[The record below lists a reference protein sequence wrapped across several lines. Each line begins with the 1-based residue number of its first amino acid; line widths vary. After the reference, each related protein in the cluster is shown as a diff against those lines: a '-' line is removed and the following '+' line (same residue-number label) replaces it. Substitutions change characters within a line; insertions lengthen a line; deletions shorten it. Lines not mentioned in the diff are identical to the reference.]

1 LARQNAFAS
10 DREGKRKERCYR
22 IGSVVEAFGK
32 ARKNALFDR
41 RDRFRAK
48 RCMTAPTPPT
58 GGRITDLLL
67 EQEMRQ
73 SYLNYS
79 MSVILSRALPD
90 ARDGLKP
97 SQRRVL
103 VAMNDLNLG
112 PRSKHRKCAKICGDT
127 SGNYHPHGES
137 VVYPTLVGM
146 AQPFSTRYPLVD
158 SQGNFG
164 AIDGSPP
171 AAMRYTEARMAYP
184 AMHLL
189 EDLDKETVEMVPNY
203 DDRLLQPVVLPARF
217 PNLICNGSTGI
228 AVGMAAS
235 LPPHNLREVAKA
247 IELLLDKPEV
257 TLDELL
263 EHVQGPDFPTG
274 GMIMGRS
281 GIRNAYASGRGNVVC
296 RAKYH
301 VEEKK
306 GRKSLVFTEVPY
318 QIKTTTIL
326 ERVDHLVKTDQ
337 IDSIADANDE
347 SNDRVGLRLVIELK
361 KGVEDETVTV
371 NQLFKLSPLQGTFSI
386 INLAI
391 VEGRPRTLGFKQMLE
406 CHRDHRIDVIKRRTR
421 FLLRKAEERLHI
433 LEGLRLAV
441 QNIDEVIEII
451 KKSPDSD
458 TARTRLMARFAFSD
472 VQSRAILDMR
482 LARLTGLEIER
493 LEEEHKEVSDKIA
506 YYKTILSDRA
516 VLIGLMKQ
524 DLKEMVDQYGDD
536 RRTVINDEEVGNFVA
551 EDLIPEEM
559 MVVTVTHQGY
569 IKRTALDQYR
579 TQGRGGKG
587 VSGGETKEG
596 DFLWNLFVASTH
608 DFLLFFTDKGRV
620 YWKKVYELPSY
631 GRTAKGRSLAN
642 VVETQP
648 EEKITAILRVESFD
662 DRFLVTATKK
672 GLIKKTALEQYSRPR
687 AGGIIAVG
695 LEEGDSLVGVNLV
708 RAGQSI
714 VLGTRDGMS
723 IRFEESDARAMGRS
737 AVGVWG
743 IRLEEGDAVC
753 DMVVI
758 DGTGTLLTVC
768 ENGYGKRTAVE
779 EYRSQSRGGKG
790 IIDIKTSDR
799 NGKVV
804 NLLAVKD
811 EDEVMMIT
819 KDGQIVRTK
828 CAEISVIGRNTQGV
842 RCIALN
848 EGDKLVSVARIPNE
862 EPEATATT
870 TPTATPTPS

>member
-1 LARQNAFAS
+1 
-10 DREGKRKERCYR
+10 
-22 IGSVVEAFGK
+22 
-32 ARKNALFDR
+32 
-41 RDRFRAK
+41 
-48 RCMTAPTPPT
+48 MTDKTPPAD
-58 GGRITDLLL
+58 GRITDLLL
-67 EQEMRQ
+67 EREMRE

-171 AAMRYTEARMAYP
+171 AAMRYTEARLGYP

-189 EDLDKETVEMVPNY
+189 EDLDKETVDETPNY
-203 DDRLLQPVVLPARF
+203 DGTRMQPVVLPARF
-217 PNLICNGSTGI
+217 PNLVCNGSTGI

-247 IELLLDKPEV
+247 IEKLLDNPEV

-263 EHVQGPDFPTG
+263 EVVQGPDFPTG
-274 GMIMGRS
+274 GTIMGRG
-281 GIRNAYASGRGNVVC
+281 GIRNAYASGRGNVVV

-306 GRKSLVFTEVPY
+306 GRKQLVFTEVPY

-326 ERVDHLVKTDQ
+326 ERIDHLVKTDQ

-347 SNDRVGLRLVIELK
+347 SNDRVGLRLVVELK
-361 KGVEDETVTV
+361 KGVDDELITV
-371 NQLFKLSPLQGTFSI
+371 NQLFKLSPLQSTFSI

-391 VEGRPRTLGFKQMLE
+391 VDGRPRTLGFKQMLE
-406 CHRDHRIDVIKRRTR
+406 CYRDHRIDVIKRRTR
-421 FLLRKAEERLHI
+421 YLLRKAEERLHI
-433 LEGLRLAV
+433 LDGLRLAV
-441 QNIDEVIEII
+441 QNIDEVIELI
-451 KKSPDSD
+451 KSSANTED
-458 TARTRLMARFAFSD
+458 AQRRLVARFKLSEIQA
-472 VQSRAILDMR
+472 RAILSMR
-482 LARLTGLEIER
+482 LAQLTGLEIDK
-493 LEEEHKEVSDKIA
+493 LNAEHKEVTDKIA
-506 YYKTILSDRA
+506 YYKTILADKS
-516 VLIGLMKQ
+516 VLFGLMKE
-524 DLKEMVDQYGDD
+524 DLKEMVGQYGDA
-536 RRTVINDEEVGNFVA
+536 RRTIISDEEIGNFVA
-551 EDLIPEEM
+551 EDLIPDEM

-587 VSGGETKEG
+587 VSGAETKEG

-608 DFLLFFTDKGRV
+608 DFLLFFSDKGRV
-620 YWKKVYELPSY
+620 YWKKVYELPSL
-631 GRTAKGRSLAN
+631 GRTAKGRALAN
-642 VVETQP
+642 VVEAQ
-648 EEKITAILRVESFD
+648 EGEKITAILRVESFD

-695 LEEGDSLVGVNLV
+695 LEEGDSLVGVNLC
-708 RAGQSI
+708 RAGQSV
-714 VLGTRDGMS
+714 VLGTADGMS
-723 IRFEESDARAMGRS
+723 IRFEEADARAMGRS

-743 IRLEEGDAVC
+743 IRLEDGDEVR
-753 DMVVI
+753 DMVVT
-758 DGTGTLLTVC
+758 DGTGSLLTVC

-804 NLLAVKD
+804 NLLAVAD
-811 EDEVMMIT
+811 DDEVMLIT

-828 CAEISVIGRNTQGV
+828 VGQISVVGRNTQGV
-842 RCIALN
+842 RCISLN
-848 EGDKLVSVARIPNE
+848 DGDKLVSVARIPRE
-862 EPEATATT
+862 EPVAAEVAA
-870 TPTATPTPS
+870 AGDKK

>member
-1 LARQNAFAS
+1 
-10 DREGKRKERCYR
+10 
-22 IGSVVEAFGK
+22 
-32 ARKNALFDR
+32 
-41 RDRFRAK
+41 
-48 RCMTAPTPPT
+48 MTDPTPPT
-58 GGRITDLLL
+58 GGRISDLLL
-67 EQEMRQ
+67 EREMRE

-171 AAMRYTEARMAYP
+171 AAMRYTEARLGYP

-189 EDLDKETVEMVPNY
+189 EDLDKDTVDEVPNY
-203 DDRLLQPVVLPARF
+203 DGTRMQPSVLPARF
-217 PNLICNGSTGI
+217 PNLVCNGSTGI

-247 IELLLDKPEV
+247 IEKLLDNPAV

-263 EHVQGPDFPTG
+263 EVVQGPDFPTG
-274 GMIMGRS
+274 GTIMGRG
-281 GIRNAYASGRGNVVC
+281 GIRNAYASGRGNVVV

-306 GRKSLVFTEVPY
+306 GRKLLVFTEVPY

-326 ERVDHLVKTDQ
+326 ERIDHLVKSDQ
-337 IDSIADANDE
+337 IDSISDANDE
-347 SNDRVGLRLVIELK
+347 SNDRVGLRLVVELK

-371 NQLFKLSPLQGTFSI
+371 NQLFKLSPLQSTFSI

-391 VEGRPRTLGFKQMLE
+391 LDGRPRTLGFKQMLE
-406 CHRDHRIDVIKRRTR
+406 CYRDHRIDVIKRRTR
-421 FLLRKAEERLHI
+421 FLLKKAEERLHI

-451 KKSPDSD
+451 KKSANSD
-458 TARTRLMARFAFSD
+458 DARLKLMARFQFSD

-482 LARLTGLEIER
+482 LARLTGLEIEK
-493 LEEEHKEVSDKIA
+493 LEEEHKEVTDKIA

-524 DLKEMVDQYGDD
+524 DLKEMVEQYGDD
-536 RRTVINDEEVGNFVA
+536 RRTVISDEEVGSFVA

-587 VSGGETKEG
+587 VSGAETKEG

-608 DFLLFFTDKGRV
+608 DSLLFFTDRGRC
-620 YWKKVYELPSY
+620 YWKKVYELPSL
-631 GRTAKGRSLAN
+631 GRTAKGRALAN
-642 VVETQP
+642 VVETQ
-648 EEKITAILRVESFD
+648 EGEKITAILRVEAFD

-695 LEEGDSLVGVNLV
+695 LEEGDSLVGVNLC
-708 RAGQSI
+708 RPGQTI
-714 VLGTRDGMS
+714 VLATRDGMS
-723 IRFEESDARAMGRS
+723 IRFEEADARAMGRS

-743 IRLEEGDAVC
+743 IRLEDGDAVC
-753 DMVVI
+753 DMVVT
-758 DGTGTLLTVC
+758 DGTGSLLTVC
-768 ENGYGKRTAVE
+768 ENGYGKRTLVE
-779 EYRSQSRGGKG
+779 EYRLQSRGGKG

-804 NLLAVKD
+804 NVLAVAD
-811 EDEVMMIT
+811 DDEVMMIT

-828 CAEISVIGRNTQGV
+828 VGEVSIVGRNTQGV

-848 EGDKLVSVARIPNE
+848 GDDKLVGVARIPRE
-862 EPEATATT
+862 EPESTDAA
-870 TPTATPTPS
+870 PAAEKK

>member
-1 LARQNAFAS
+1 
-10 DREGKRKERCYR
+10 
-22 IGSVVEAFGK
+22 
-32 ARKNALFDR
+32 
-41 RDRFRAK
+41 
-48 RCMTAPTPPT
+48 MTDPTPPT

-67 EQEMRQ
+67 EQEMRE

-171 AAMRYTEARMAYP
+171 AAMRYTEARLGYP

-189 EDLDKETVEMVPNY
+189 EDLDKETVDEVPNY
-203 DDRLLQPVVLPARF
+203 DGSRMQPVVLPARF

-247 IELLLDKPEV
+247 LTKLLDNPEV

-263 EHVQGPDFPTG
+263 EVVQGPDFPTG
-274 GMIMGRS
+274 GTIMGRG
-281 GIRNAYASGRGNVVC
+281 GIRNAYASGRGNVVV

-301 VEEKK
+301 VEEKR
-306 GRKSLVFTEVPY
+306 GRKLLVFTEVPF

-326 ERVDHLVKTDQ
+326 ERIDHLVKSGQ

-347 SNDRVGLRLVIELK
+347 TNDRIGLRLVVELK
-361 KGVEDETVTV
+361 KGVEDEQVTL
-371 NQLFKLSPLQGTFSI
+371 NQLFKLSPLQSTFSI

-391 VEGRPRTLGFKQMLE
+391 LDGRPRTLSFKQMLE
-406 CHRDHRIDVIKRRTR
+406 CHRDHRQDVIRRRTR
-421 FLLRKAEERLHI
+421 YLLRKAEERLHI
-433 LEGLRLAV
+433 LDGLRLAV

-451 KKSPDSD
+451 KRSANTDD
-458 TARTRLMARFAFSD
+458 ARLRLMARFGLSEIQA
-472 VQSRAILDMR
+472 RAILDMR
-482 LARLTGLEIER
+482 LARLTGLEIEK
-493 LEEEHKEVSDKIA
+493 LEQEHREVSEKIQ
-506 YYKTILSDRA
+506 YYKSILADRN

-524 DLKEMVDQYGDD
+524 DLAEMVEQYGDP
-536 RRTVINDEEVGNFVA
+536 RRTVISDEEVGNFVA

-559 MVVTVTHQGY
+559 MVVTVTHERY

-587 VSGGETKEG
+587 VSGAETKAG

-608 DFLLFFTDKGRV
+608 DHLLFFTDKGRV
-620 YWKKVYELPSY
+620 YWRKVYELPSF
-631 GRTAKGRSLAN
+631 GRTAKGRALAN
-642 VVETQP
+642 VIEMQD
-648 EEKITAILRVESFD
+648 EERITAVLRVESFD
-662 DRFLVTATKK
+662 DRFLITATKK
-672 GLIKKTALEQYSRPR
+672 GLIKKTPLEQYSRPR

-695 LEEGDSLVGVNLV
+695 LEEDDSLVGVNLC
-708 RAGQSI
+708 RPGQSI

-743 IRLEEGDAVC
+743 IRLEPGDAVC
-753 DMVVI
+753 DMVVT
-758 DGTGTLLTVC
+758 DGTGTLLTIC
-768 ENGYGKRTAVE
+768 ENGYGKRTPVE
-779 EYRSQSRGGKG
+779 EYRLQSRGGKG
-790 IIDIKTSDR
+790 IIDIRTSDR

-811 EDEVMMIT
+811 DDEVMMIT

-828 CAEISVIGRNTQGV
+828 VEQISVVGRNTQGV
-842 RCIALN
+842 RCISLT
-848 EGDKLVSVARIPNE
+848 GDDKLVSVAKIPVE
-862 EPEATATT
+862 EPENGTDTKPPAVK
-870 TPTATPTPS
+870 

>member
-1 LARQNAFAS
+1 
-10 DREGKRKERCYR
+10 
-22 IGSVVEAFGK
+22 
-32 ARKNALFDR
+32 
-41 RDRFRAK
+41 
-48 RCMTAPTPPT
+48 MTDKIPPAD
-58 GGRITDLLL
+58 GRITDLLL
-67 EQEMRQ
+67 EREMRE

-171 AAMRYTEARMAYP
+171 AAMRYTEARLGYP

-189 EDLDKETVEMVPNY
+189 EDLDKETVDETLNY
-203 DDRLLQPVVLPARF
+203 DGTRMQPVVLPARF
-217 PNLICNGSTGI
+217 PNLVCNGSTGI

-247 IELLLDKPEV
+247 IDKLLDNPDV

-263 EHVQGPDFPTG
+263 EVVQGPDFPTG
-274 GMIMGRS
+274 GTIMGRS
-281 GIRNAYASGRGNVVC
+281 GIRNAYASGRGNVVV

-306 GRKSLVFTEVPY
+306 GRKQIVFTEVPY

-326 ERVDHLVKTDQ
+326 ERIDHLVKSDQ

-347 SNDRVGLRLVIELK
+347 SNDRVGLRLVVELK
-361 KGVEDETVTV
+361 KGVEDEIVTV
-371 NQLFKLSPLQGTFSI
+371 NQLFKLSPLQSTFSI

-391 VEGRPRTLGFKQMLE
+391 IDSRPRTLGFKQMLE
-406 CHRDHRIDVIKRRTR
+406 CYRDHRVDVIKRRTR
-421 FLLRKAEERLHI
+421 YLLRKAEERLHI
-433 LEGLRLAV
+433 LDGLRLAV

-451 KKSPDSD
+451 KSS
-458 TARTRLMARFAFSD
+458 ANAEEAQRRLVARFKLSEIQA
-472 VQSRAILDMR
+472 RAILSMR
-482 LARLTGLEIER
+482 LSQLTGLEIDK
-493 LEEEHKEVSDKIA
+493 LNAEHKEVTDKIA
-506 YYKTILSDRA
+506 YYKTILADKK
-516 VLIGLMKQ
+516 VLAGLMKD
-524 DLKEMVDQYGDD
+524 DLKEMVEQYGDA
-536 RRTVINDEEVGNFVA
+536 RRTIVSDEEVGNFVA
-551 EDLIPEEM
+551 EDLIPDEM

-587 VSGGETKEG
+587 VSGAETKEG

-620 YWKKVYELPSY
+620 YWKKVYELPSL
-631 GRTAKGRSLAN
+631 GRTAKGRALAN
-642 VVETQP
+642 VVEAQ
-648 EEKITAILRVESFD
+648 EGEKITAILRVESFD

-687 AGGIIAVG
+687 SGGIIAVG
-695 LEEGDSLVGVNLV
+695 LEDGDSLVGVNLC

-714 VLGTRDGMS
+714 VLGTADGMS
-723 IRFEESDARAMGRS
+723 IRFEEADARAMGRS

-743 IRLEEGDAVC
+743 IRLEDGDEVR
-753 DMVVI
+753 DMVVT
-758 DGTGTLLTVC
+758 DGTGSLLTVC
-768 ENGYGKRTAVE
+768 ENGYGKRTPVE

-804 NLLAVKD
+804 NLLAVAD
-811 EDEVMMIT
+811 DDEVMLIT

-828 CAEISVIGRNTQGV
+828 VDQISVVGRNTQGV

-848 EGDKLVSVARIPNE
+848 DGDKLVSVARIPRE
-862 EPEATATT
+862 EPVAQEPAA
-870 TPTATPTPS
+870 ADKK

>member
-1 LARQNAFAS
+1 
-10 DREGKRKERCYR
+10 
-22 IGSVVEAFGK
+22 
-32 ARKNALFDR
+32 
-41 RDRFRAK
+41 
-48 RCMTAPTPPT
+48 MTDKIPPAD
-58 GGRITDLLL
+58 GRITDLLL
-67 EQEMRQ
+67 EREMRE

-171 AAMRYTEARMAYP
+171 AAMRYTEARLGYP

-189 EDLDKETVEMVPNY
+189 EDLDKDTVDEIPNY
-203 DDRLLQPVVLPARF
+203 DGTRMQPSVLPARF
-217 PNLICNGSTGI
+217 PNLVCNGSTGI

-247 IELLLDKPEV
+247 IEKLLDNPNV

-263 EHVQGPDFPTG
+263 EVVQGPDFPTG
-274 GMIMGRS
+274 GTIMGRG
-281 GIRNAYASGRGNVVC
+281 GIRNAYASGRGNVVV

-306 GRKSLVFTEVPY
+306 GRKLLVFTEVPY

-326 ERVDHLVKTDQ
+326 ERIDHLVKSDQ
-337 IDSIADANDE
+337 IDSISDANDE
-347 SNDRVGLRLVIELK
+347 SNDRVGLRLVVELK

-371 NQLFKLSPLQGTFSI
+371 NQLFKLSPLQSTFSI

-391 VEGRPRTLGFKQMLE
+391 LDGRPRTLGFKQMIE
-406 CHRDHRIDVIKRRTR
+406 CYRDHRIDVIKRRTR
-421 FLLRKAEERLHI
+421 FLLKKAEERLHI

-451 KKSPDSD
+451 KKSANSD
-458 TARTRLMARFAFSD
+458 DARLRLMARFQFSD
-472 VQSRAILDMR
+472 LQSRAILDMR
-482 LARLTGLEIER
+482 LARLTGLEIEK
-493 LEEEHKEVSDKIA
+493 LEQEHKEVTDKIV
-506 YYKTILSDRA
+506 YYKTILADRT
-516 VLIGLMKQ
+516 VLFGLMKQ
-524 DLKEMVDQYGDD
+524 DLREMVEQYGDN
-536 RRTVINDEEVGNFVA
+536 RRTVISDEEVGSFVA

-587 VSGGETKEG
+587 VSGAETKEG

-608 DFLLFFTDKGRV
+608 DSLLFFTDRGRC
-620 YWKKVYELPSY
+620 YWRKVYELPSF
-631 GRTAKGRSLAN
+631 GRTAKGRALAN
-642 VVETQP
+642 VVETQ
-648 EEKITAILRVESFD
+648 EGEKITAILRVEAFD

-687 AGGIIAVG
+687 SGGIIAVG
-695 LEEGDSLVGVNLV
+695 LEEGDSLVGVNLC
-708 RAGQSI
+708 RAGQTI
-714 VLGTRDGMS
+714 VLATRDGMS
-723 IRFEESDARAMGRS
+723 IRFEEADARAMGRS

-743 IRLEEGDAVC
+743 IRLEDGDAVC
-753 DMVVI
+753 DMVVT
-758 DGTGTLLTVC
+758 DGSGSLLTVC
-768 ENGYGKRTAVE
+768 ENGYGKRTLVE
-779 EYRSQSRGGKG
+779 EYRLQSRGGKG

-804 NLLAVKD
+804 NVLAVAD
-811 EDEVMMIT
+811 DDEVMMIT

-828 CAEISVIGRNTQGV
+828 VGEVSIVGRNTQGV

-848 EGDKLVSVARIPNE
+848 GDDKLVGVARIPRE
-862 EPEATATT
+862 EPESTDAATA
-870 TPTATPTPS
+870 AEKK

>member
-1 LARQNAFAS
+1 
-10 DREGKRKERCYR
+10 
-22 IGSVVEAFGK
+22 
-32 ARKNALFDR
+32 
-41 RDRFRAK
+41 
-48 RCMTAPTPPT
+48 MTDPTPPT
-58 GGRITDLLL
+58 GGRIADLLL
-67 EQEMRQ
+67 EREMRE

-112 PRSKHRKCAKICGDT
+112 PRGKHRKCAKICGDT

-171 AAMRYTEARMAYP
+171 AAMRYTEARLGFP
-184 AMHLL
+184 AVHLL
-189 EDLDKETVEMVPNY
+189 EDLDKETVDLVRNY
-203 DDRLLQPVVLPARF
+203 DDTRWQPSVLPARF
-217 PNLICNGSTGI
+217 PNLVCNGSTGI

-247 IELLLDKPEV
+247 IVRLLDNPAV

-263 EHVQGPDFPTG
+263 EVVQGPDFPTG
-274 GMIMGRS
+274 GTIMGRG
-281 GIRNAYASGRGNVVC
+281 GIRNAYASGRGNVVV

-301 VEEKK
+301 VEEKR
-306 GRKSLVFTEVPY
+306 GRKLLVFTEVPY

-326 ERVDHLVKTDQ
+326 ERIDHLVKSGQ

-347 SNDRVGLRLVIELK
+347 SNDRIGLRLVVELK
-361 KGVEDETVTV
+361 KGVDDEIITV
-371 NQLFKLSPLQGTFSI
+371 NQLFKLSPLQSTFSI

-391 VEGRPRTLGFKQMLE
+391 LGGRPRTLGFKQMLE
-406 CHRDHRIDVIKRRTR
+406 CYRDHRIEVIKRRTR
-421 FLLRKAEERLHI
+421 FMLRKAEERLHI
-433 LEGLRLAV
+433 LDGLRLAV
-441 QNIDEVIEII
+441 QNIDEVIAII
-451 KKSPDSD
+451 KASSSTDDAQRKL
-458 TARTRLMARFAFSD
+458 TARFGLSELQA
-472 VQSRAILDMR
+472 RAILDMR
-482 LARLTGLEIER
+482 LARLTGLEIEK
-493 LEEEHKEVSDKIA
+493 LEAEHKEVTEQIV
-506 YYKTILSDRA
+506 YYKTILADRA
-516 VLIGLMKQ
+516 VLFGLMKK
-524 DLKEMVDQYGDD
+524 DLQEMVEQYGDE
-536 RRTVINDEEVGNFVA
+536 RRTAISDEEIGNFVA

-608 DFLLFFTDKGRV
+608 DHLLFFTDNGRV
-620 YWKKVYELPSY
+620 YWKKVYELPSF
-631 GRTAKGRSLAN
+631 GRTAKGRALAN
-642 VVETQP
+642 VVETQ
-648 EEKITAILRVESFD
+648 EGEKITAILRVESFD
-662 DRFLVTATKK
+662 DRFLITATKK

-714 VLGTRDGMS
+714 VLGTSQGMS
-723 IRFEESDARAMGRS
+723 IRFEEADARAMGRS

-743 IRLEEGDAVC
+743 IRLDEGDDVR
-753 DMVVI
+753 DMVVT

-779 EYRSQSRGGKG
+779 EYRLQSRGGKG
-790 IIDIKTSDR
+790 IIDIRTSDR

-811 EDEVMMIT
+811 DDEVMMIT

-828 CAEISVIGRNTQGV
+828 VASISVIGRNTQGV
-842 RCIALN
+842 RCISLN
-848 EGDKLVSVARIPNE
+848 GDDKLVSVARIPSE
-862 EPEATATT
+862 EPEATATK
-870 TPTATPTPS
+870 AE

>member
-1 LARQNAFAS
+1 MS
-10 DREGKRKERCYR
+10 D
-22 IGSVVEAFGK
+22 
-32 ARKNALFDR
+32 
-41 RDRFRAK
+41 
-48 RCMTAPTPPT
+48 TTPPP

-67 EQEMRQ
+67 EQEMRE

-103 VAMNDLNLG
+103 VAMNDLGLG

-146 AQPFSTRYPLVD
+146 AQPFTTRYPQVD

-171 AAMRYTEARMAYP
+171 AAMRYTEAKLAWP
-184 AMHLL
+184 AVHLL
-189 EDLDKETVEMVPNY
+189 EDLDKETVDEVPNY
-203 DDRLLQPVVLPARF
+203 DGTRTQPVVLPARF
-217 PNLICNGSTGI
+217 PNLLCNGSTGI

-235 LPPHNLREVAKA
+235 LPPHNLKEIARA
-247 IELLLDKPEV
+247 IEKLLDKPEV

-263 EHVQGPDFPTG
+263 EIVPGPDFPTG
-274 GMIMGRS
+274 GMVMGRS
-281 GIRNAYASGRGNVVC
+281 GIRNAYASGRGNVQV

-301 VEEKK
+301 IEEKR
-306 GRKSLVFTEVPY
+306 GRKLIVFTEVPY
-318 QIKTTTIL
+318 QVKTTTIL
-326 ERVDHLVKTDQ
+326 ERIDTLVKNAQ

-361 KGVEDETVTV
+361 RGVDDEQVTL
-371 NQLFKLSPLQGTFSI
+371 NQLFKLSPLQSTFSI

-391 VEGRPRTLGFKQMLE
+391 VDGRPRTLAFKQMLE
-406 CHRDHRIDVIKRRTR
+406 CYRDYRIDVIRRRTR

-433 LEGLRLAV
+433 LDGLRLAV
-441 QNIDEVIEII
+441 QNIDEIVEII
-451 KKSPDSD
+451 KSSASVDD
-458 TARTRLMARFAFSD
+458 ARTRLMARFDLSEIQA
-472 VQSRAILDMR
+472 RAILDMR
-482 LARLTGLEIER
+482 LARLTGLEIEK
-493 LEEEHKEVSDKIA
+493 LEAEHAEVLGKIS
-506 YYKTILSDRA
+506 YYKTILEDRS
-516 VLIGLMKQ
+516 VLVGLMKQ
-524 DLKEMVDQYGDD
+524 DLAEMVQQYGDD
-536 RRTVINDEEVGNFVA
+536 RRTVISDEELGNFVA

-559 MVVTVTHQGY
+559 MVVTVTHEGY
-569 IKRTALDQYR
+569 IKRTGLDQYR

-587 VSGGETKEG
+587 VSGAETKEG

-608 DFLLFFTDKGRV
+608 DYLLFFTDKGRV
-620 YWKKVYELPSY
+620 HWKKVYELPSY
-631 GRTAKGRSLAN
+631 GRTAKGRALAN

-662 DRFLVTATKK
+662 DRFLVTATAK
-672 GLIKKTALEQYSRPR
+672 GLIKKTALAMYSRPR

-695 LEEGDSLVGVNLV
+695 LEEGDQLVGVNLV
-708 RAGQSI
+708 RAGQHI
-714 VLGTRDGMS
+714 VLGTRSGMS
-723 IRFEESDARAMGRS
+723 IRFEEGDVRAMGRS

-743 IRLEEGDAVC
+743 IRIDEGDAVC
-753 DMVVI
+753 GMVVI

-779 EYRSQSRGGKG
+779 EYRVQSRGGKG
-790 IIDIKTSDR
+790 IIDIRTTER
-799 NGKVV
+799 NGQVV

-811 EDEVMMIT
+811 DDEVMMIT
-819 KDGQIVRTK
+819 KDGQIVRT
-828 CAEISVIGRNTQGV
+828 AVAQISVIGRNTQGV
-842 RCIALN
+842 RCIGLN
-848 EGDKLVSVARIPNE
+848 EGDKLVSVAMIPKE
-862 EPEATATT
+862 EPEPDVAAG
-870 TPTATPTPS
+870 PGEAK

>member
-1 LARQNAFAS
+1 
-10 DREGKRKERCYR
+10 
-22 IGSVVEAFGK
+22 
-32 ARKNALFDR
+32 
-41 RDRFRAK
+41 
-48 RCMTAPTPPT
+48 MTDPTPPT
-58 GGRITDLLL
+58 GGRIADLLL
-67 EQEMRQ
+67 EREMRE

-146 AQPFSTRYPLVD
+146 AQPFATRYPLVD

-189 EDLDKETVEMVPNY
+189 EDLDKETVDTAPNY
-203 DDRLLQPVVLPARF
+203 DGRLMQPVVLPARF
-217 PNLICNGSTGI
+217 PNLVCNGSTGI

-247 IELLLDKPEV
+247 LNRLFDNPDV

-263 EHVQGPDFPTG
+263 ECVPGPDFPTG
-274 GMIMGRS
+274 GTLMGRG
-281 GIRNAYASGRGNVVC
+281 GIRNAYASGRGNVVV

-306 GRKSLVFTEVPY
+306 GRKLLVFTEVPY

-326 ERVDHLVKTDQ
+326 ERIDHLVKSDQ

-347 SNDRVGLRLVIELK
+347 SNDRVGLRLVVELK
-361 KGVEDETVTV
+361 KGIEDETVTV
-371 NQLFKLSPLQGTFSI
+371 NQLFKLSPLQSTFSI

-391 VEGRPRTLGFKQMLE
+391 VDGRPRTLGFKQMLE
-406 CHRDHRIDVIKRRTR
+406 CHRDHRIEVIKRRTR
-421 FLLRKAEERLHI
+421 FLLRRAEERLHI
-433 LEGLRLAV
+433 LDGLRLAV
-441 QNIDEVIEII
+441 QHIDEVIQII
-451 KKSPDSD
+451 KTSASIDD
-458 TARTRLMARFAFSD
+458 AQRRLIDRFAFSEI
-472 VQSRAILDMR
+472 QARAILGMR
-482 LARLTGLEIER
+482 LSQLTGLEIDK
-493 LEEEHKEVSDKIA
+493 LNAEHKEVTDKIA
-506 YYKTILSDRA
+506 YYKTILADRS
-516 VLIGLMKQ
+516 VLFGLMKQ
-524 DLKEMVDQYGDD
+524 DLQEMVDQYGDN
-536 RRTVINDEEVGNFVA
+536 RRTVISDEEVGNFVA
-551 EDLIPEEM
+551 EDLIPDEM
-559 MVVTVTHQGY
+559 MCVTVTHQGY

-587 VSGGETKEG
+587 VSGAETKEG

-608 DFLLFFTDKGRV
+608 DYLLFFTDKGRC
-620 YWKKVYELPSY
+620 YWKKVYELPSL
-631 GRTAKGRSLAN
+631 GRTAKGRALAN
-642 VVETQP
+642 VVEAQ
-648 EEKITAILRVESFD
+648 EGEKITAILRVEAFD
-662 DRFLVTATKK
+662 DRFLVTATRK

-687 AGGIIAVG
+687 AGGIIAAG
-695 LEEGDSLVGVNLV
+695 LEDGDSLVGVSLC

-723 IRFEESDARAMGRS
+723 IRFEEADARAMGRS

-743 IRLEEGDAVC
+743 IRLEDGDEVC
-753 DMVVI
+753 DMVVT
-758 DGTGTLLTVC
+758 DGTGALLTVC
-768 ENGYGKRTAVE
+768 ENGYGKRTLVE
-779 EYRSQSRGGKG
+779 EYRAQSRGGKG

-804 NLLAVKD
+804 NLLAVAD
-811 EDEVMMIT
+811 DDEVMLIT

-828 CAEISVIGRNTQGV
+828 VAEISIVGRNTQGV

-848 EGDKLVSVARIPNE
+848 DGDKLVSVARIPRE
-862 EPEATATT
+862 EPVNPAEPAKQ
-870 TPTATPTPS
+870 

>member
-1 LARQNAFAS
+1 
-10 DREGKRKERCYR
+10 
-22 IGSVVEAFGK
+22 
-32 ARKNALFDR
+32 
-41 RDRFRAK
+41 
-48 RCMTAPTPPT
+48 MTDPTPPT
-58 GGRITDLLL
+58 GGRISDLLL
-67 EQEMRQ
+67 EREMRE

-171 AAMRYTEARMAYP
+171 AAMRYTEARMAAP

-189 EDLDKETVEMVPNY
+189 EDLDKETVDMVPNY
-203 DDRLLQPVVLPARF
+203 DGRLMQPSVLPARF

-247 IELLLDKPEV
+247 IVKLLDNPDV

-263 EHVQGPDFPTG
+263 EVVPGPDFPTG
-274 GMIMGRS
+274 GTIMGRG
-281 GIRNAYASGRGNVVC
+281 GIRNAYASGRGNVVV

-306 GRKSLVFTEVPY
+306 GRKLLVFTEVPY

-326 ERVDHLVKTDQ
+326 ERIDHLVKTDQ

-347 SNDRVGLRLVIELK
+347 SNDRVGLRLVVELK

-371 NQLFKLSPLQGTFSI
+371 NQLFKLSPLQSTFSI

-391 VEGRPRTLGFKQMLE
+391 LDARPRTLGFKQMLE
-406 CHRDHRIDVIKRRTR
+406 CYRDHRIEVIKRRTR

-433 LEGLRLAV
+433 LDGLRIAV
-441 QNIDEVIEII
+441 QNIDEVVEII
-451 KKSPDSD
+451 RRSANTDD
-458 TARTRLMARFAFSD
+458 ARQRLMTRFSLSD
-472 VQSRAILDMR
+472 LQARAILDMR
-482 LARLTGLEIER
+482 LARLTGLEIEK
-493 LEEEHKEVSDKIA
+493 LEDEHRSVVEEIA
-506 YYKTILSDRA
+506 GYKRILADRT
-516 VLIGLMKQ
+516 VLIGMIKQ
-524 DLKEMVDQYGDD
+524 DLAEMVEQYGDE
-536 RRTVINDEEVGNFVA
+536 RRTTISDEEVGNFVA

-587 VSGGETKEG
+587 VSGAETKEG

-608 DFLLFFTDKGRV
+608 DFLLFFTDRGRC

-631 GRTAKGRSLAN
+631 GRTAKGRALAN
-642 VVETQP
+642 VVETQ
-648 EEKITAILRVESFD
+648 EGENINAILRVESFD

-695 LEEGDSLVGVNLV
+695 LEEGDSLVGVNLC
-708 RAGQSI
+708 RAGQTI
-714 VLGTRDGMS
+714 VLATRDGMS
-723 IRFEESDARAMGRS
+723 IRFEEADARAMGRS

-743 IRLEEGDAVC
+743 IRLEDGDAVC
-753 DMVVI
+753 DMVVT

-768 ENGYGKRTAVE
+768 ENGYGKRTPVE
-779 EYRSQSRGGKG
+779 EYRLQSRGGKG

-804 NLLAVKD
+804 NLLAVGED
-811 EDEVMMIT
+811 DEVMMIT
-819 KDGQIVRTK
+819 KDGQIVRTMVGG
-828 CAEISVIGRNTQGV
+828 ISVVGRNTQGV

-848 EGDKLVSVARIPNE
+848 DGDKLVGVARIPRE
-862 EPEATATT
+862 EPEAPGALV
-870 TPTATPTPS
+870 PPDSPAPSATPDSGPAAETK

>member
-1 LARQNAFAS
+1 
-10 DREGKRKERCYR
+10 
-22 IGSVVEAFGK
+22 
-32 ARKNALFDR
+32 
-41 RDRFRAK
+41 
-48 RCMTAPTPPT
+48 MTDPTPPPPPT
-58 GGRITDLLL
+58 GGRIADLLL
-67 EQEMRQ
+67 EQEMRE

-127 SGNYHPHGES
+127 SGNYHPHAES
-137 VVYPTLVGM
+137 VVDPTLVGM

-171 AAMRYTEARMAYP
+171 AAMRYTEARMGYP

-189 EDLDKETVEMVPNY
+189 EDLDKETVDMVPNY
-203 DDRLLQPVVLPARF
+203 DGQRMQPVVLPARF
-217 PNLICNGSTGI
+217 PNLVCNGSTGI

-247 IELLLDKPEV
+247 IEKLLDNPNI

-263 EHVQGPDFPTG
+263 EVVQGPDFPTG
-274 GMIMGRS
+274 GTIMGRG
-281 GIRNAYASGRGNVVC
+281 GIRNAYASGRGNVVV

-306 GRKSLVFTEVPY
+306 GRKQLVFTEVPY

-326 ERVDHLVKTDQ
+326 ERIDHLVKSDQ

-347 SNDRVGLRLVIELK
+347 TNDRVGLRLVVELK
-361 KGVEDETVTV
+361 KGVEDENVTV
-371 NQLFKLSPLQGTFSI
+371 NQLFKLSPLQSTFSI

-391 VEGRPRTLGFKQMLE
+391 LDGRPRTLGFKQMLE
-406 CHRDHRIDVIKRRTR
+406 CYRDHRIEVIKRRTR
-421 FLLRKAEERLHI
+421 FLLRKAEDRLHI

-441 QNIDEVIEII
+441 QNIDEVVEII
-451 KKSPDSD
+451 KRSASADD
-458 TARTRLMARFAFSD
+458 ARQKLMARFTLSD
-472 VQSRAILDMR
+472 VQARAILDMR
-482 LARLTGLEIER
+482 LARLTGLEIEK
-493 LEEEHKEVSDKIA
+493 LEGEHKEVTEKIA
-506 YYKTILSDRA
+506 YYKTILADRA
-516 VLIGLMKQ
+516 VLFGLMKQ

-536 RRTVINDEEVGNFVA
+536 RRTVISDEEVGSFVA

-559 MVVTVTHQGY
+559 MVVTVTREGY

-587 VSGGETKEG
+587 VSGAETKEG

-608 DFLLFFTDKGRV
+608 DYLLFFTDRGRCH
-620 YWKKVYELPSY
+620 WKKVYELPSF
-631 GRTAKGRSLAN
+631 GRTAKGRALAN
-642 VVETQP
+642 VVEAQ
-648 EEKITAILRVESFD
+648 EGEKITAILRVESFD

-687 AGGIIAVG
+687 AGGIIAAG
-695 LEEGDSLVGVNLV
+695 LEDGDSLVGVNLC
-708 RAGQSI
+708 RAGQTI

-723 IRFEESDARAMGRS
+723 IRFEEADARAMGRS

-743 IRLEEGDAVC
+743 IRLEDGDEVC
-753 DMVVI
+753 DMVVT
-758 DGTGTLLTVC
+758 DGTGTLLTIC
-768 ENGYGKRTAVE
+768 ENGYGKRTVVE
-779 EYRSQSRGGKG
+779 EYRLQSRGGKG
-790 IIDIKTSDR
+790 IIDIRTSDR

-811 EDEVMMIT
+811 DDEVMMIT

-828 CAEISVIGRNTQGV
+828 VANISVIGRNTQGV

-848 EGDKLVSVARIPNE
+848 DGDKLVSVARIPSE
-862 EPEATATT
+862 EPE
-870 TPTATPTPS
+870 PTVAKS

>member
-1 LARQNAFAS
+1 
-10 DREGKRKERCYR
+10 
-22 IGSVVEAFGK
+22 
-32 ARKNALFDR
+32 
-41 RDRFRAK
+41 
-48 RCMTAPTPPT
+48 MTDPTPPT
-58 GGRITDLLL
+58 GGRIADLLL
-67 EQEMRQ
+67 EREMRE

-171 AAMRYTEARMAYP
+171 AAMRYTEARMGYP

-189 EDLDKETVEMVPNY
+189 EDLDKETVDMVPNY
-203 DDRLLQPVVLPARF
+203 DGQRLQPVVLPARF
-217 PNLICNGSTGI
+217 PNLVCNGSTGI

-247 IELLLDKPEV
+247 LFRLYDNPEV

-263 EHVQGPDFPTG
+263 ECVPGPDFPTG
-274 GMIMGRS
+274 GTIMGRG
-281 GIRNAYASGRGNVVC
+281 GIRNAYASGRGNVVV

-306 GRKSLVFTEVPY
+306 GRKQLVFTEVPY

-326 ERVDHLVKTDQ
+326 ERIDHLVKSDQ

-347 SNDRVGLRLVIELK
+347 SNDRVGLRLVVELK

-371 NQLFKLSPLQGTFSI
+371 NQLFKLSPLQSTFSI

-391 VEGRPRTLGFKQMLE
+391 LEGRPRTLGFKQMLE
-406 CHRDHRIDVIKRRTR
+406 CYRDHRVEVIKRRTR

-433 LEGLRLAV
+433 LDGLRLAV

-451 KKSPDSD
+451 KKSASSD
-458 TARTRLMARFAFSD
+458 DARGRLMERFQLSD
-472 VQSRAILDMR
+472 VQARAILDMR
-482 LARLTGLEIER
+482 LARLTGLEIEK
-493 LEEEHKEVSDKIA
+493 LEAEHKEVSDRIA
-506 YYKTILSDRA
+506 YYKTILADRA
-516 VLIGLMKQ
+516 VLFGLMKQ
-524 DLKEMVDQYGDD
+524 DLQEMVDQYGDA
-536 RRTVINDEEVGNFVA
+536 RRTVISDEEVGNFVA

-587 VSGGETKEG
+587 VSGAETKEG

-608 DFLLFFTDKGRV
+608 DFLLFFTDRGRC
-620 YWKKVYELPSY
+620 YWKKVYELPSF
-631 GRTAKGRSLAN
+631 GRTAKGRSLVN
-642 VVETQP
+642 VVETQ
-648 EEKITAILRVESFD
+648 EGEKITAILRVETFD

-695 LEEGDSLVGVNLV
+695 LEEGDSLVGVNLC

-714 VLGTRDGMS
+714 VLATRDGMS
-723 IRFEESDARAMGRS
+723 IRFEEADARAMGRS

-743 IRLEEGDAVC
+743 IRLEDGDAVC
-753 DMVVI
+753 DMVVT
-758 DGTGTLLTVC
+758 DGTGALLTVC
-768 ENGYGKRTAVE
+768 ENGYGKRTLVE
-779 EYRSQSRGGKG
+779 EYRLQSRGGKG

-804 NLLAVKD
+804 NVLAVAD
-811 EDEVMMIT
+811 DDEVMMIT
-819 KDGQIVRTK
+819 KDGQIVRTT
-828 CAEISVIGRNTQGV
+828 AGEVSIVGRNTQGV

-848 EGDKLVSVARIPNE
+848 GDDKLVGVARIPRE
-862 EPEATATT
+862 EPESTEPAPVAEKK
-870 TPTATPTPS
+870 

>member
-1 LARQNAFAS
+1 
-10 DREGKRKERCYR
+10 
-22 IGSVVEAFGK
+22 
-32 ARKNALFDR
+32 
-41 RDRFRAK
+41 
-48 RCMTAPTPPT
+48 MTDSTPPA

-67 EQEMRQ
+67 EREMRE

-146 AQPFSTRYPLVD
+146 AQPFTTRYPLVD

-171 AAMRYTEARMAYP
+171 AAMRYTEARMGHP
-184 AMHLL
+184 ATHLL
-189 EDLDKETVEMVPNY
+189 EDLDKDTVDMVPNY
-203 DDRLLQPVVLPARF
+203 DGQKMQPVVLPARF
-217 PNLICNGSTGI
+217 PNLVCNGSTGI

-235 LPPHNLREVAKA
+235 LAPHNLREVAKA
-247 IELLLDKPEV
+247 LEKLYDNEDV

-263 EHVQGPDFPTG
+263 EVVQGPDFPTG
-274 GMIMGRS
+274 GTIMGRS
-281 GIRNAYASGRGNVVC
+281 GIRNAYASGRGSVAV

-301 VEEKK
+301 VEEKR
-306 GRKSLVFTEVPY
+306 GRKQIVFTEVPF

-326 ERVDHLVKTDQ
+326 ERIQHLVKNGQ
-337 IDSIADANDE
+337 IDTISDANDE

-361 KGVEDETVTV
+361 KAVEDELVTI
-371 NQLFKLSPLQGTFSI
+371 NQLFKLSPLQSTFSI

-391 VEGRPRTLGFKQMLE
+391 VDSRPRTLSFKQMLE
-406 CHRDHRIDVIKRRTR
+406 CYRDHRIDVIKRRTR
-421 FLLRKAEERLHI
+421 FLLNKAEERLHI
-433 LEGLRLAV
+433 IDGLRLAV

-451 KKSPDSD
+451 KSSANTDD
-458 TARTRLMARFAFSD
+458 ARQRLIARFELSD
-472 VQSRAILDMR
+472 IQARAILSMR
-482 LARLTGLEIER
+482 LAQLTGLEIEK
-493 LEEEHKEVSDKIA
+493 LEAEHKEVMEKIA
-506 YYKTILSDRA
+506 YYKTILADRD
-516 VLIGLMKQ
+516 VLFGLMRQ
-524 DLKEMVDQYGDD
+524 DLKEMVEQYGDE
-536 RRTVINDEEVGNFVA
+536 RRTVISDEEIGTFVA

-559 MVVTVTHQGY
+559 MVVTVTHHGY

-587 VSGGETKEG
+587 VSGAEFKEG

-608 DFLLFFTDKGRV
+608 DYLLFFTNSGRV

-631 GRTAKGRSLAN
+631 GRTAKGRALPN

-648 EEKITAILRVESFD
+648 DERITAILRVESFD
-662 DRFLVTATKK
+662 DRFLITATKN
-672 GLIKKTALEQYSRPR
+672 GLVKKSALSHYSRPR

-695 LEEGDSLVGVNLV
+695 LEEDDELVGVNLC
-708 RAGQSI
+708 RAEQHI
-714 VLGTRDGMS
+714 ILGTRNGMS
-723 IRFEESDARAMGRS
+723 IRFVESGARAMGRS

-743 IRLEEGDAVC
+743 IRLEDGDAVC
-753 DMVVI
+753 GMVVT
-758 DGTGTLLTVC
+758 DGEDTLLTIC
-768 ENGYGKRTAVE
+768 ENGYGKRTKVE
-779 EYRSQSRGGKG
+779 EYRQQSRGGKG
-790 IIDIKTSDR
+790 IIDIRTTER

-804 NLLAVKD
+804 NLLSVND
-811 EDEVMMIT
+811 DDEVMMIT

-828 CAEISVIGRNTQGV
+828 VGGISVIGRATQGV
-842 RCIALN
+842 RCISLN
-848 EGDKLVSVARIPNE
+848 DGDKLVSVARIPSE
-862 EPEATATT
+862 EPE
-870 TPTATPTPS
+870 PTAESGKE

>member
-1 LARQNAFAS
+1 MAPFARTDPPPAA
-10 DREGKRKERCYR
+10 
-22 IGSVVEAFGK
+22 
-32 ARKNALFDR
+32 
-41 RDRFRAK
+41 
-48 RCMTAPTPPT
+48 TAPMTDKTPPAD
-58 GGRITDLLL
+58 GRITDLLL
-67 EQEMRQ
+67 EREMRE

-171 AAMRYTEARMAYP
+171 AAMRYTEARLGYP

-189 EDLDKETVEMVPNY
+189 EDLDKETVDETPNY
-203 DDRLLQPVVLPARF
+203 DGTRMQPVVLPARF
-217 PNLICNGSTGI
+217 PNLVCNGSTGI

-247 IELLLDKPEV
+247 IEKLLDNPDV

-263 EHVQGPDFPTG
+263 EVVQGPDFPTG
-274 GMIMGRS
+274 GTVMGRG
-281 GIRNAYASGRGNVVC
+281 GIRNAYASGRGNVVV

-306 GRKSLVFTEVPY
+306 GRKQLVFTEVPY

-326 ERVDHLVKTDQ
+326 ERIDHLVKTDQ

-347 SNDRVGLRLVIELK
+347 SNDRVGLRLVVELK
-361 KGVEDETVTV
+361 KGVDDETVTV
-371 NQLFKLSPLQGTFSI
+371 NQLFKLSPLQSTFSI

-391 VEGRPRTLGFKQMLE
+391 VDGRPRTLGFKQMLE
-406 CHRDHRIDVIKRRTR
+406 CYRDHRVDVIKRRTR
-421 FLLRKAEERLHI
+421 YLLRKAEERLHI
-433 LEGLRLAV
+433 LDGLRLAV

-451 KKSPDSD
+451 KSS
-458 TARTRLMARFAFSD
+458 ANSEEAQRRLVARFKLSEIQA
-472 VQSRAILDMR
+472 RAILSMR
-482 LARLTGLEIER
+482 LSQLTGLEIDK
-493 LEEEHKEVSDKIA
+493 LNAEHKEVTDKIA
-506 YYKTILSDRA
+506 YYKTILADKK
-516 VLIGLMKQ
+516 VLAGLMKE
-524 DLKEMVDQYGDD
+524 DLKEMVDQYGDA
-536 RRTVINDEEVGNFVA
+536 RRTIISDEEVGNFVA
-551 EDLIPEEM
+551 EDLIPDEM

-587 VSGGETKEG
+587 VSGAETKEG

-608 DFLLFFTDKGRV
+608 DFLLFFSDKGRV
-620 YWKKVYELPSY
+620 YWKKVYELPSL
-631 GRTAKGRSLAN
+631 GRTAKGRALAN
-642 VVETQP
+642 VVEAQ
-648 EEKITAILRVESFD
+648 EGEKITAILRVESFD

-695 LEEGDSLVGVNLV
+695 LEEGDSLVGVNLC

-714 VLGTRDGMS
+714 VLGTADGMS
-723 IRFEESDARAMGRS
+723 IRFEEADARAMGRS

-743 IRLEEGDAVC
+743 IRLEDGDEVR
-753 DMVVI
+753 DMVVT
-758 DGTGTLLTVC
+758 DGSGTLLTVC
-768 ENGYGKRTAVE
+768 ENGYGKRTPVE

-804 NLLAVKD
+804 NLLAVAD
-811 EDEVMMIT
+811 DDEVMLIT

-828 CAEISVIGRNTQGV
+828 VDQISVVGRNTQGV
-842 RCIALN
+842 RCISLN
-848 EGDKLVSVARIPNE
+848 DGDKLVSVAVIPRE
-862 EPEATATT
+862 EPVAPEAA
-870 TPTATPTPS
+870 AAADKK

>member
-1 LARQNAFAS
+1 
-10 DREGKRKERCYR
+10 
-22 IGSVVEAFGK
+22 
-32 ARKNALFDR
+32 
-41 RDRFRAK
+41 
-48 RCMTAPTPPT
+48 MTASTTPPPPP
-58 GGRITDLLL
+58 GGRIADLLL
-67 EQEMRQ
+67 EQEMRE

-112 PRSKHRKCAKICGDT
+112 PRSKYRKCAKICGDT

-171 AAMRYTEARMAYP
+171 AAMRYTEARLASP

-189 EDLDKETVEMVPNY
+189 EDLDKETVDQVRNY
-203 DDRLLQPVVLPARF
+203 DGTRWQPVVLPARF
-217 PNLICNGSTGI
+217 PNLLCNGSTGI
-228 AVGMAAS
+228 AVGMSAS
-235 LPPHNLREVAKA
+235 LPPHNLREIARA
-247 IELLLDKPEV
+247 IERLLDNPEI

-263 EHVQGPDFPTG
+263 EIVPGPDFPTG
-274 GMIMGRS
+274 GTIMGRG
-281 GIRNAYASGRGNVVC
+281 GIRNAYASGRGNVVV

-306 GRKSLVFTEVPY
+306 GRKQIVFTEVPF

-326 ERVDHLVKTDQ
+326 ERIDHLVKSGQ

-347 SNDRVGLRLVIELK
+347 TNDRVGLRLVIELK
-361 KGVEDETVTV
+361 KGVDDEAVTI
-371 NQLFKLSPLQGTFSI
+371 NQLFKLSPLQTTFSI

-391 VEGRPRTLGFKQMLE
+391 VDGRPRTLGFKQLLE
-406 CHRDHRIDVIKRRTR
+406 CYREHRIDVIKRRTR

-433 LEGLRLAV
+433 LDGLRLAV
-441 QNIDEVIEII
+441 QHIDEVVEII
-451 KKSPDSD
+451 KRSANVDD
-458 TARTRLMARFAFSD
+458 ARLKLIERFGFSD
-472 VQSRAILDMR
+472 VQARAILDMR
-482 LARLTGLEIER
+482 LARLTGLEIEK
-493 LEEEHKEVSDKIA
+493 LQAEHAEVTQKIA
-506 YYKTILSDRA
+506 YYKSVLADRA
-516 VLIGLMKQ
+516 VLLGLMKQ
-524 DLKEMVDQYGDD
+524 DLREMVEQYGDD
-536 RRTVINDEEVGNFVA
+536 RRTVISDEEVGSFVA

-559 MVVTVTHQGY
+559 MVVTVTHEGY

-587 VSGGETKEG
+587 VSGAETKEG

-608 DFLLFFTDKGRV
+608 DHLLFFTDRGRC
-620 YWKKVYELPSY
+620 YWKKVYELPSL
-631 GRTAKGRSLAN
+631 GRTAKGRALAN
-642 VVETQP
+642 VVETQAG
-648 EEKITAILRVESFD
+648 EKITAILRVEAFD
-662 DRFLVTATKK
+662 DRFLVTATKN

-687 AGGIIAVG
+687 AGGIIAAG
-695 LEEGDSLVGVNLV
+695 LEEGDRLVGVNLC
-708 RAGQSI
+708 RPGQTI
-714 VLGTRDGMS
+714 VLGTRNGMS
-723 IRFEESDARAMGRS
+723 IRFEEADARAMGRS

-743 IRLEEGDAVC
+743 IRLEEGDEVC
-753 DMVVI
+753 DMVVT

-768 ENGYGKRTAVE
+768 ENGYGKRTPVE
-779 EYRSQSRGGKG
+779 EYRLQSRGGKG
-790 IIDIKTSDR
+790 IIDIRTSDR

-811 EDEVMMIT
+811 DDEVMLIT

-828 CAEISVIGRNTQGV
+828 VANISVIGRNTQGV
-842 RCIALN
+842 RCITLN

-862 EPEATATT
+862 EPEAA
-870 TPTATPTPS
+870 PTRN

>member
-1 LARQNAFAS
+1 
-10 DREGKRKERCYR
+10 
-22 IGSVVEAFGK
+22 
-32 ARKNALFDR
+32 
-41 RDRFRAK
+41 
-48 RCMTAPTPPT
+48 MTDPTPPT
-58 GGRITDLLL
+58 GGRITDLQL
-67 EQEMRQ
+67 EREMRE

-146 AQPFSTRYPLVD
+146 AQPFTTRYQLVD

-171 AAMRYTEARMAYP
+171 AAMRYTEARLGYP

-189 EDLDKETVEMVPNY
+189 EDLDKETVDEAPNY
-203 DDRLLQPVVLPARF
+203 DDTRMQPVVLPARF

-235 LPPHNLREVAKA
+235 LPPHNLREVAAA
-247 IELLLDKPEV
+247 IVRLLDKPDV

-263 EHVQGPDFPTG
+263 EIVQGPDFPTG
-274 GMIMGRS
+274 GTIMGRS
-281 GIRNAYASGRGNVVC
+281 GIRNAYASGRGSVVC

-326 ERVDHLVKTDQ
+326 ERIDHLVKSGQ

-347 SNDRVGLRLVIELK
+347 TNDRVGLRLVVELK
-361 KGVEDETVTV
+361 KSVEDEIVTV
-371 NQLFKLSPLQGTFSI
+371 NQLFKLSPLQSTFSI

-391 VEGRPRTLGFKQMLE
+391 LDGRPRTLGFKQMLE
-406 CHRDHRIDVIKRRTR
+406 CYRDHRQDVIRRRTR

-433 LEGLRLAV
+433 LDGLRLAV
-441 QNIDEVIEII
+441 QNIDEVIDII
-451 KKSPDSD
+451 KKSANTDD
-458 TARTRLMARFAFSD
+458 ARQRLIERFELSEIQA
-472 VQSRAILDMR
+472 RAILDMR
-482 LARLTGLEIER
+482 LARLTGLEIEK
-493 LEEEHKEVSDKIA
+493 LEEEHKEVSDRIT
-506 YYKTILSDRA
+506 YYKTILNDRS
-516 VLIGLMKQ
+516 VLIGLMKK
-524 DLKEMVDQYGDD
+524 DLQEMVEQYGDA
-536 RRTVINDEEVGNFVA
+536 RRTEISDEEVGSFVA
-551 EDLIPEEM
+551 EDLIPVEM
-559 MVVTVTHQGY
+559 MCVTVTHEGY

-587 VSGGETKEG
+587 VSGAETKEG
-596 DFLWNLFVASTH
+596 DFLWNLFIASTH
-608 DFLLFFTDKGRV
+608 DHLLFFTDKGRV
-620 YWKKVYELPSY
+620 YWKKVFELPSY
-631 GRTAKGRSLAN
+631 GRTAKGRALAN

-648 EEKITAILRVESFD
+648 EEQITAILRVESFD
-662 DRFLVTATKK
+662 DRFLVTATRN
-672 GLIKKTALEQYSRPR
+672 GLIKKTPLEAYSRRR

-695 LEEGDSLVGVNLV
+695 LDEGDSLVGVNLC
-708 RAGQSI
+708 RAGQTI
-714 VLGTRDGMS
+714 VLGTRAGMS
-723 IRFEESDARAMGRS
+723 IRFDEAEARAMGRS

-743 IRLEEGDAVC
+743 IRLEEGDEVC
-753 DMVVI
+753 DMVVT

-768 ENGYGKRTAVE
+768 ENGYGKRTPVE
-779 EYRSQSRGGKG
+779 EYRLQGRGGKG
-790 IIDIKTSDR
+790 IIDIKTTDR

-804 NLLAVKD
+804 NLLAVSD

-828 CAEISVIGRNTQGV
+828 ASEISVIGRNTQGV

-862 EPEATATT
+862 EPEAEAEPSGADAGPK
-870 TPTATPTPS
+870 PTEGKS